1 MSRKTTCLITAVLA
15 ATLLLT
21 ACGNDDDDDATAQQG
36 ATETTAP
43 RELTKIKVGVFPN
56 NLFSLG
62 IEVARL
68 GGFFQK
74 NGLDPDFFYVT
85 KGGPEMTSALAGNS
99 ILIGENSLD
108 NLILARKQGLDLV
121 TVAGNVQK
129 MPFSMVLH
137 KSVDC
142 AAKGD
147 PYPAPMKCLEG
158 KTVGVTALGAST
170 DLFTREMMKAAGAD
184 LEATKFVAVG
194 GPTTAYPALK
204 AGQIDGF
211 LAFEP
216 MQTLGRVEGL
226 TEVIVDLR
234 KGEGPADFKDVA
246 YNTWW
251 ALGSTVKSQPDVIA
265 AFQKT
270 VSEADAFILDD
281 ANFDEVIGYAKEVFP
296 YESLDDAAFRQLIE
310 DTIPTVGDQVTAR
323 SVTAWSDFLTKVK
336 LIDKAVTRDELV
348 APGVPG

>member
-1 MSRKTTCLITAVLA
+1 LLA
-15 ATLLLT
+15 A
-21 ACGNDDDDDATAQQG
+21 CGDDDDN
-36 ATETTAP
+36 TTAAQATDTTTAGSQTTQP
-43 RELTKIKVGVFPN
+43 RELTKVKLGVFPN

-85 KGGPEMTSALAGNS
+85 KGGPELTSALAGGS

-108 NLILARKQGLDLV
+108 NLILARKQGLDMV

-129 MPFSMVLH
+129 MPFSMVLR
-137 KSVDC
+137 
-142 AAKGD
+142 KGVACD
-147 PYPAPMKCLEG
+147 AIGKPYPAPMKCLEG

-170 DLFTREMMKAAGAD
+170 DLFTREMMKAAGANI
-184 LEATKFVAVG
+184 EATKFVAVG

-216 MQTLGRVEGL
+216 MQTMGRVEGVSQ
-226 TEVIVDLR
+226 VIVDLR
-234 KGEGPADFKDVA
+234 KGDGPADFKDVA

-251 ALGSTVKSQPDVIA
+251 ALGKTVKDKPDVIK

-270 VSEADAFILDD
+270 VADATEFILDKD
-281 ANFDEVIGYAKEVFP
+281 NLDKVVKYAREVFP
-296 YESLDDAAFRQLIE
+296 SQSLDDAAFRQLIE
-310 DTIPTVGDQVTAR
+310 DTIPTVGDQVTER
-323 SVTAWSDFLTKVK
+323 SVKAWSDFLLKVG
-336 LIDKAVTRDELV
+336 LIDKPVTRSELV
-348 APGVPG
+348 ADGVPS

>member
-1 MSRKTTCLITAVLA
+1 MSKKTTCLITALLA

-21 ACGNDDDDDATAQQG
+21 ACGNDDDKGVQQG
-36 ATETTAP
+36 AADTTAP
-43 RELTKIKVGVFPN
+43 RELKKIKVGVFPN
-56 NLFSLG
+56 NLFSMG
-62 IEVARL
+62 IEVARS

-74 NGLDPDFFYVT
+74 NGLDPEFFYVT

-99 ILIGENSLD
+99 ILIGENSVD

-129 MPFSMVLH
+129 MPFSMVLR
-137 KSVDC
+137 KGVNC
-142 AAKGD
+142 AAKND

-184 LEATKFVAVG
+184 IGATKFVAVG
-194 GPTTAYPALK
+194 GPTTAYPAIK

-216 MQTLGRVEGL
+216 MQTLGRVEGAS
-226 TEVIVDLR
+226 EVIVDLR
-234 KGEGPADFKDVA
+234 RGDGPADFKDVA

-251 ALGSTVKSQPDVIA
+251 ALGSTVKSQPAVIE

-270 VSEADAFILDD
+270 VAQANDFILDE
-281 ANFDEVIGYAKEVFP
+281 ANFDEVVKQLRPVFP
-296 YESLDDAAFRQLIE
+296 YESLDDAGFRQLIK
-310 DTIPTVGDQVTAR
+310 DTIPTVGNEVTER
-323 SVTAWSDFLTKVK
+323 SVTAWSDFLLKVK
-336 LIDKAVTRDELV
+336 LIDKAVTRGELV